1 MSISPKWPRRVI
13 VSLAAILLFAAQVF
27 VAAPA
32 HAQEAQVLVTI
43 NDLPITTYDVSQRIS
58 LWKLVGG
65 KPSSGDLKKQA
76 LNELIDDIAEI
87 EEAKRRGIAAT
98 EDEIDKRMEG
108 ISQSLKTDT
117 AGLKAKLKSQGI
129 AVAAMRQYIAA
140 QFAFHRLVRAEGDQ
154 TLKVSDAD
162 IKKRTA
168 KYKAEID
175 ANINKQ
181 IAKIE
186 ADPRRRPITV
196 YQILD
201 VSFPIVAAGGEI
213 TPQLVQSRAMEVG
226 QFMARFKG
234 CKSAKEAASGIFD
247 VKIGKTFE
255 ADATKLPKELKAA
268 FDSVKVGAA
277 LGPIR
282 GEKALQ
288 VLGFCGVRT
297 VTPPKIERPAD
308 IKYPTADQVRSNIE
322 QERFAAVQDKY
333 RGAWRKKLVIEY
345 RDPSLNQ

>member
-1 MSISPKWPRRVI
+1 MKISPKWPRRII
-13 VSLAAILLFAAQVF
+13 VSLAAFMLFTAQF
-27 VAAPA
+27 VAAPVR
-32 HAQEAQVLVTI
+32 AQEAQVLVTV
-43 NDLPITTYDVSQRIS
+43 NDLPVTTYDVRQRIA

-65 KPSSGDLKKQA
+65 KPSSGDLKKKA
-76 LNELIDDIAEI
+76 LDDLIDDIAEI
-87 EEAKRRGIAAT
+87 EEAKRLGLAAS
-98 EDEIDKRMEG
+98 EDEIDKRMEE
-108 ISQSLKTDT
+108 ISKSLKTDT
-117 AGLKAKLKSQGI
+117 AGLKAKLKNQGI
-129 AVAAMRQYIAA
+129 AIAAMRQYIAA
-140 QFAFHRLVRAEGDQ
+140 QFAFHRLIRAEGGQ
-154 TLKVSDAD
+154 KLTITDAD
-162 IKKRTA
+162 IKKRSA

-181 IAKIE
+181 IAKLE
-186 ADPRRRPITV
+186 ADPRRRPVTV

-201 VSFPIVAAGGEI
+201 VSFPIDDAGGEI
-213 TPQLVQSRAMEVG
+213 TPQLVQSRAMEVN
-226 QFMARFKG
+226 QFMTRFKG
-234 CKSAKEAASGIFD
+234 CNSAHDAASGIFN

-268 FDSVKVGAA
+268 FDNVKVGNA

-297 VTPPKIERPAD
+297 VTPPKIQRPDD
-308 IKYPTADQVRSNIE
+308 IKYPTAEQVRSNIE
-322 QERFAAVQDKY
+322 QERLDVLQDKF